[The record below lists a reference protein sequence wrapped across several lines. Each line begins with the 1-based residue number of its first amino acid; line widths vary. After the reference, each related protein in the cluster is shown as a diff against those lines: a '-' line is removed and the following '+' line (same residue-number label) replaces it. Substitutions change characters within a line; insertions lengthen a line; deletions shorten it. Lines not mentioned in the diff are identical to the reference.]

1 MLKNKDTGE
10 VYFVIVFALI
20 PRDQVD
26 KQGEGASMESSK
38 GSLRGGEATGE
49 KRTRSDGGGQE
60 EFQPKA
66 DDLD

>member
-10 VYFVIVFALI
+10 VYFVVVFALI

-26 KQGEGASMESSK
+26 KQEEGGSMESPK

-49 KRTRSDGGGQE
+49 KKTRSDVGGQE